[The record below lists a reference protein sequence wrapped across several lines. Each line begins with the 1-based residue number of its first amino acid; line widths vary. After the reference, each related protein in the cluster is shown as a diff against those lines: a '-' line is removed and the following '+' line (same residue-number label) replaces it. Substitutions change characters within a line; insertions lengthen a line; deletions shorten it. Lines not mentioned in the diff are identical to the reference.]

1 MPNEN
6 LEERIE
12 ELEMKV
18 TFQDQL
24 IEELNQSL
32 IQQQLDFRKFTRI
45 LENVVSQVE
54 NIGADNPLSNNIEP
68 PPPHY

>member
-1 MPNEN
+1 MSNEN
-6 LEERIE
+6 VEDRIE

-24 IEELNQSL
+24 IEDLNQSL
-32 IQQQLDFRKFTRI
+32 IQQQLDFRKFTQI

-54 NIGADNPLSNNIEP
+54 NIGTDNQLSNSAES

>member
-1 MPNEN
+1 MSNEN
-6 LEERIE
+6 VEERIE

-24 IEELNQSL
+24 IEDLNQSL

-54 NIGADNPLSNNIEP
+54 NIGTDNPLSNSAES

>member
-1 MPNEN
+1 MSNAN
-6 LEERIE
+6 LKERIE

-24 IEELNQSL
+24 IEDLNQSL

-54 NIGADNPLSNNIEP
+54 NIGTDNSLTGNAEQ